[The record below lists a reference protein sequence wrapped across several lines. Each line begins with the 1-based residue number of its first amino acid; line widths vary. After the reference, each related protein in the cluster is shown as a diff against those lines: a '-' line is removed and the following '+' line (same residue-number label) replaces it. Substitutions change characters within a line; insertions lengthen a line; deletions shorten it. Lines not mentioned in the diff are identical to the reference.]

1 MTELQKFLMENPV
14 DNITS
19 EVVLGGRLKDFKFV
33 IKPMTN
39 AEMGKYQKLCVKNV
53 GSNKKREFDLQR
65 FNELVV
71 INHVIT
77 PNFKDAEWLKT
88 AGVVTS
94 EALLAKT
101 LLAGEISE
109 LSEQI
114 STLSGFGDTAEEL
127 EEEIK
132 N

>member
-19 EVVLGGRLKDFKFV
+19 EINLGGRLKDFTFK

-39 AEMGKYQKLCVKNV
+39 AEMSRYQKLCVKNA
-53 GSNKKREFDLQR
+53 GSSKKREFDLQK

-77 PNFKDAEWLKT
+77 PNFKDAEWIKS
-88 AGVVTS
+88 AGVLTS

-109 LSEQI
+109 LSEKI
-114 STLSGFGDTAEEL
+114 STLSGFGDDSEEL
-127 EEEIK
+127 EEEVK

>member
-19 EVVLGGRLKDFKFV
+19 EVNLGGRLKDFTFK

-39 AEMGKYQKLCVKNV
+39 AEMSRYQKLCVKNV
-53 GSNKKREFDLQR
+53 GSSKKREFDLQK
-65 FNELVV
+65 FNELIV
-71 INHVIT
+71 INHVIN
-77 PNFKDAEWLKT
+77 PNFKDAEWIKS
-88 AGVVTS
+88 AGVLTS
-94 EALLAKT
+94 ESLLAKT

-109 LSEQI
+109 LADKI
-114 STLSGFGDTAEEL
+114 STLSGFGDDSEEL
-127 EEEIK
+127 EEEVK